1 MIKLGSDLINKTW
14 IKFTANYTV
23 ALIVVTSALFYKSS
37 LIYFCVNRLT
47 ASKKKLQLKS
57 FISFYDFKC

>member
-37 LIYFCVNRLT
+37 LI
-47 ASKKKLQLKS
+47 
-57 FISFYDFKC
+57 

>member
-47 ASKKKLQLKS
+47 ARKKTPTEK
-57 FISFYDFKC
+57 FYLFP